1 MPNGIIYKY
10 TSPSGKCYIGQTI
23 NSLDRRARA
32 NGVGYKH
39 CPAFYKAIQKY
50 GFQNF
55 TCEILKTVTADSL
68 KSVGEQLNVWEQYYI
83 ELYNSLS
90 PNGYNIRAGGDSKAI
105 FSKDSL
111 AHLSGSQH
119 PNWRNDLNEEE
130 IIKLY
135 QSGQSLKAIAEQL
148 KEPKETVKRHLQD
161 KEILKEKNI
170 INLLLKW
177 IDRVILW
184 VDGIPPAKLKDKREQ
199 VKILL
204 AVVAESVDVLIK
216 DILIDLKVINYER
229 K

>member
-161 KEILKEKNI
+161 KEILNEKKYNQPVVKMDRQGNI
-170 INLLLKW
+170 VGRWNSASEAERQEGASKNSIGRCCRERRRPYKGYTYRFEG
-177 IDRVILW
+177 D
-184 VDGIPPAKLKDKREQ
+184 KL
-199 VKILL
+199 
-204 AVVAESVDVLIK
+204 
-216 DILIDLKVINYER
+216 
-229 K
+229 

>member
-161 KEILKEKNI
+161 KEILKEKKYNQPVVKMDRQGNI
-170 INLLLKW
+170 VGRWNSASEAERQEGASKNSIGRCCRERRRPYKGYTYRFEG
-177 IDRVILW
+177 D
-184 VDGIPPAKLKDKREQ
+184 KL
-199 VKILL
+199 
-204 AVVAESVDVLIK
+204 
-216 DILIDLKVINYER
+216 
-229 K
+229 

>member
-55 TCEILKTVTADSL
+55 TCEILKTVIADSL

-161 KEILKEKNI
+161 KEILKEKKYNQPVVKMDRQGNI
-170 INLLLKW
+170 VGRWNSASEAERQEGASKNSIGRCCRERRRPYKGYTYRFEG
-177 IDRVILW
+177 D
-184 VDGIPPAKLKDKREQ
+184 KL
-199 VKILL
+199 
-204 AVVAESVDVLIK
+204 
-216 DILIDLKVINYER
+216 
-229 K
+229 

>member
-1 MPNGIIYKY
+1 MPSGIIYKY

-23 NSLDRRARA
+23 NSLDKRARA
-32 NGVGYKH
+32 NGVGYKN

-68 KSVGEQLNVWEQYYI
+68 KSVGEQLDVWEQYYI

-119 PNWRNDLNEEE
+119 PNWRDDLNEEE

-148 KEPKETVKRHLQD
+148 QEPKETIKRHLQD
-161 KEILKEKNI
+161 KELLKEKKYNQPVVKLDKQGNI
-170 INLLLKW
+170 ICRWNSASEAERQEGASKNS
-177 IDRVILW
+177 IGRCCRERRRPYKGYTYRFEGD
-184 VDGIPPAKLKDKREQ
+184 KL
-199 VKILL
+199 
-204 AVVAESVDVLIK
+204 
-216 DILIDLKVINYER
+216 
-229 K
+229 